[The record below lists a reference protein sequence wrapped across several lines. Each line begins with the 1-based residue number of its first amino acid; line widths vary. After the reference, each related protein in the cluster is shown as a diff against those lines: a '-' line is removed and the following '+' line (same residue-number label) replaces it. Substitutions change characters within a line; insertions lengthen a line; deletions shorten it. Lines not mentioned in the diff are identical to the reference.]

1 MEEIIEQQKQHME
14 EIIEHTKADAAI
26 ADAADQ
32 RFQKVSGTISRPI
45 SHGGARFQLFKLACP
60 GGLYPPELD
69 AETAFE
75 TVASSQVDRSILRF
89 SVVFTTIDRAT
100 KFVSEVEMYLLHNKM
115 DLELLDDQGSKTDHL
130 TVTEIAPFAI
140 TFQNS
145 VLLSHYKPRTGEA
158 EPISPPIDMVVETRS
173 FESLDDVTLLSTI
186 SPLIDMVVET
196 RSFESLVDVTLL
208 STTDTTFRF
217 QRIETDSSFTL
228 AAPES
233 AHIFPSAQCTGK
245 YRWLDAPEYNRLA
258 LSRDVHVNFDGTGR
272 GRGKRRKT
280 VQTFAIKPVRPEGGF
295 TISIIDGCPC
305 FRIPLE
311 LEFNNNGIA
320 AGLLPKLGNNAILNK
335 NQGARWTITG
345 ADVHVFY
352 PQDHRVTLITEVKDS
367 GDLDLVTAIPGVE
380 NLNECWSNSQDDLY
394 SLAAAE
400 ILEKC
405 LLWNYRNALEKWRL
419 I

>member
-1 MEEIIEQQKQHME
+1 MLFQLVKMP
-14 EIIEHTKADAAI
+14 TCLPFSPS
-26 ADAADQ
+26 DAADQ
-32 RFQKVSGTISRPI
+32 RFQKVSGTISQHI
-45 SHGGARFQLFKLACP
+45 SHCGARFQLFKLACP

-89 SVVFTTIDRAT
+89 SVVFTTIVRAT
-100 KFVSEVEMYLLHNKM
+100 EFVSDVEMYLLHNKM
-115 DLELLDDQGSKTDHL
+115 HLELLDDQGSKTDHP

-158 EPISPPIDMVVETRS
+158 EPMSPPIDMVVETRS
-173 FESLDDVTLLSTI
+173 FEGS
-186 SPLIDMVVET
+186 
-196 RSFESLVDVTLL
+196 VDVSLL

-280 VQTFAIKPVRPEGGF
+280 VQTFAIKPVRPEGWF

-320 AGLLPKLGNNAILNK
+320 VGLLPKLGNNAILNK